1 MNLTKIA
8 IDNNRVTVMILLVI
22 LVMGMTGYNQL
33 SRDSMPPFTIRV
45 CTIVTQFPGASPER
59 VEELITDKIEQV
71 AQELPELE
79 TVTSE
84 SRTGLSVVSVEV
96 TPDIR
101 KEDLQPVWDRLRRKI
116 EEIQED
122 LPDGSR
128 PPKINDDGIGV
139 VYGIMLGLEGD
150 GFSNYE
156 LKQFAEHI
164 RDDLVKLEDAAE
176 VEISGIQEEQ
186 IYVEFDNARLA
197 ETGLSAAQL
206 QNIIASTNIVFSG
219 GQVSLEDERIV
230 LEPTGN
236 YESLTDLE
244 RTLVPTGNKG
254 ETIELGDITQ
264 ISRAYKAPAEH
275 LVRINGKPGLGI
287 SIALREGANLIRL
300 GEVIDQ
306 KVIQYQRELPVGITT
321 IRAAAQDYFVDLKV
335 KDFVNNVFQSVGIVL
350 LVMLIFLGL
359 RTGLV
364 VASLI
369 PMAMIMTLWLM
380 NLFEIGLNQVSL
392 AALIMAL
399 GMLVDNAIVVSES
412 IMVKMENGQSA
423 REAAIA
429 SSSELM
435 IPLLVSSLT
444 TSAAFLAFF
453 LAENT
458 MGEIMGPLFS
468 VITLALLS
476 SWILA
481 MTMVTML
488 GVTFIRVNV
497 KKRNGDQPP
506 AKPSL
511 FDRLNNYY
519 RTLLVWVLKRPA
531 LFIALIIVLFFGSLS
546 LFPSLP
552 FIFFP
557 DSDRNLVT
565 LDLNLPL
572 GTKIERTAEVT
583 KEIEQFITDH
593 LKTGPD
599 RDKGIV
605 DWSTFIGEGPES
617 YDLGYQP
624 GEANSGYAHML
635 LNTSNFEENGTI
647 IATLDE
653 FCFENFPDA
662 DVTVSLLAGGGG
674 GGADVEVRI
683 AGESPAELYKIA
695 ESIKQKM
702 NSIPGAK
709 TIKDDW
715 GPKIKK
721 FIIDIDQD
729 KANRANLT
737 NQDIAVSLQT
747 TLTGSNS
754 GAFRDGEDNIPIM
767 MRNEN
772 SLDLD
777 VRQLAGVN
785 IFSQSSGQNV
795 PLVQVAEVIPDWQ
808 YAKVLRRD
816 LYRTLTVSCNARDGY
831 TATDITNQLS
841 PWLSEQAEG
850 WEPGY
855 NYTLGGE
862 SEQSAEAM
870 GAVGE
875 KLPLAGFIIL
885 LLLIAQFNSFR
896 KTFMVLSTIPL
907 GLIGVILGL
916 VMFRSF
922 FGFMAFLG
930 IISLAGIV
938 INNAIVLIDRIKIE
952 LEEFKR
958 EPFDAI
964 VAASQ
969 QRFRP
974 ILLTTFTTTLGLI
987 PLYLG
992 GGLMWEPMAIAIM
1005 IGLLFATVITLLFIP
1020 AMYKLL
1026 FRVKYRESVSA

>member
-1 MNLTKIA
+1 M
-8 IDNNRVTVMILLVI
+8 VLLVI
-22 LVMGMTGYNQL
+22 LVMGLLAYNQL
-33 SRDSMPPFTIRV
+33 SRDSMPPFTIRI
-45 CTIVTQFPGASPER
+45 CSIVTQFPGASPER

-71 AQELPELE
+71 AQELPELK

-84 SRTGLSVVSVEV
+84 SRTGLSVVNVEV

-101 KEDLQPVWDRLRRKI
+101 EEDLQPVWDRLRRKI
-116 EEIQED
+116 EQIQKE

-128 PPKINDDGIGV
+128 PPNVKDDGIGV
-139 VYGIMLGLEGD
+139 VYGIILGLEGD
-150 GFSNYE
+150 GFTNYE
-156 LKQFAEHI
+156 LKQFAEDI

-197 ETGLSAAQL
+197 ETGLSSSQL
-206 QNIIASTNIVFSG
+206 QGIIGATNIVFSG
-219 GQVSLEDERIV
+219 GEVSLEDERIV

-236 YESLTDLE
+236 YETLDDLE
-244 RTLVPTGNKG
+244 KTLIPLGNTGQ
-254 ETIELGDITQ
+254 TIELGDITR
-264 ISRAYKAPAEH
+264 ISRAYKNPPES
-275 LVRINGKPGLGI
+275 LVRINGKPGLAI
-287 SIALREGANLIRL
+287 SIALRDGANLTRL
-300 GEVIDQ
+300 GEVVDE
-306 KVIQYQRELPVGITT
+306 KKKQYEAELPIGITST
-321 IRAAAQDYFVDLKV
+321 RSAAQDYYVDNKV
-335 KDFVNNVFQSVGIVL
+335 SDFLNNVLQSVGIVL
-350 LVMLIFLGL
+350 AVMLVFLGL

-369 PMAMIMTLWLM
+369 PMAMVMTLWLM
-380 NLFEIGLNQVSL
+380 NLFGIGLNQVSL

-412 IMVKMENGQSA
+412 IMVKMEDGMSS

-488 GVTFIRVNV
+488 GVAFIRVKIKEKKGEEPV
-497 KKRNGDQPP
+497 KKSN
-506 AKPSL
+506 
-511 FDRLNNYY
+511 FDRLNDYY
-519 RTLLVWVLKRPA
+519 KRILMWTLKRPI
-531 LFIALIIVLFFGSLS
+531 LFLVLIIAMFIGSLS

-572 GTKIERTAEVT
+572 GTKIERTSEVAAQ
-583 KEIEQFITDH
+583 IEAFMAQE

-599 RDKGIV
+599 RPTGIV
-605 DWSTFIGEGPES
+605 DWSTFIGEGPKS

-624 GEANSGYAHML
+624 GEANTGYAHML
-635 LNTSNFEENGTI
+635 LNTSSFTENNKVI
-647 IATLDE
+647 KVLDD

-662 DVTVSLLAGGGG
+662 DVKVSQLAGGGG
-674 GGADVEVRI
+674 GGEDVEVRI
-683 AGESPAELYKIA
+683 TGDSPETLYTIA

-702 NSIPGAK
+702 NQIPGTK

-737 NQDIAVSLQT
+737 NQDIAISLQT

-754 GAFRDGEDNIPIM
+754 GSFRAGEDNIPIM
-767 MRNEN
+767 MRNES

-777 VRQLAGVN
+777 VRQLDGVN

-795 PLVQVAEVIPDWQ
+795 PLVQVAEVVPDWQ
-808 YAKVLRRD
+808 YAKILRRD
-816 LYRTLTVSCNARDGY
+816 LFRTLTVSCNARDGF
-831 TATDITNQLS
+831 TATDITSELS
-841 PWLSEQAEG
+841 PWLQDASEDWA
-850 WEPGY
+850 PGY
-855 NYTLGGE
+855 SYTLGGE
-862 SEQSAEAM
+862 SEQSGEAM
-870 GAVGE
+870 GAVGA

-916 VMFRSF
+916 VLFRSY

-938 INNAIVLIDRIKIE
+938 INNAIVLIDRVKIE
-952 LEEFKR
+952 MEEFKR
-958 EPFDAI
+958 PPFEAI
-964 VAASQ
+964 VAAAQ

-992 GGLMWEPMAIAIM
+992 GGLMWEPMALAIM

-1020 AMYKLL
+1020 VMYKLL
-1026 FRVKYRESVSA
+1026 FRVPYQQLAS